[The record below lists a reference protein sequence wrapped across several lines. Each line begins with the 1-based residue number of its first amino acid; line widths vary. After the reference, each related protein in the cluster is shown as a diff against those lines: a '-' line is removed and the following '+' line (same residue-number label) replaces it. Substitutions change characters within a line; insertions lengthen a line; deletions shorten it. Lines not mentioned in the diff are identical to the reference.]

1 MYALIGRTKPDAEM
15 ALFDFPNPNATSEQ
29 RLVTVGPMQRLYFM
43 NNEFVGQ
50 RAKALAERTAS
61 AGDTAARITFAYRL
75 LYGREPKMDE
85 LHLGAQFVAKG
96 QGAWPQYMQVL
107 LASAEFSSVN

>member
-1 MYALIGRTKPDAEM
+1 
-15 ALFDFPNPNATSEQ
+15 
-29 RLVTVGPMQRLYFM
+29 
-43 NNEFVGQ
+43 
-50 RAKALAERTAS
+50 
-61 AGDTAARITFAYRL
+61 
-75 LYGREPKMDE
+75 MDE